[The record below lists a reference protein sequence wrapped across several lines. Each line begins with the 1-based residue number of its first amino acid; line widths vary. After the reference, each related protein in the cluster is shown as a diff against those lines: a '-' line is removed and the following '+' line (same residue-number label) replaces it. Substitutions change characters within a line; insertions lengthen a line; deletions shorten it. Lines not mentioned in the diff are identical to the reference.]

1 MLQSI
6 GSQTAGHDLLTEQQ
20 QRCLW
25 HNISVKYCTY
35 QSRSWQKLD
44 HLRKLNEGVEVVG
57 KLKGKRRALG
67 LRAEDAVIDPLPPVQ
82 REWVEAVTEVQ
93 KLSELGEVDSLT

>member
-1 MLQSI
+1 M
-6 GSQTAGHDLLTEQQ
+6 
-20 QRCLW
+20 
-25 HNISVKYCTY
+25 
-35 QSRSWQKLD
+35 D

-57 KLKGKRRALG
+57 KLKGKCRALG